1 MPSRPLPPQHEAPS
15 VAQVHR
21 TRGSPEHL
29 REYLVH
35 LDHTQLSEAQKL
47 EVLQALWSIMSTLVD
62 LAFGTDPV
70 QQALSDRVRPG
81 PLNPIDPAGNPAG
94 PE

>member
-1 MPSRPLPPQHEAPS
+1 MPQSDFPS
-15 VAQVHR
+15 LVHAVKHAR
-21 TRGSPEHL
+21 ASQEDL

-70 QQALSDRVRPG
+70 QQALSDQVRPG
-81 PLNPIDPAGNPAG
+81 PPNAIDSAVKPAGR
-94 PE
+94 E